1 MNCYNGS
8 KYLGDSLKS
17 IINQSYENWEL
28 LFWDNRST
36 DNSKQI
42 LKSFNEDRFKYYLSP
57 KFTNLGEARYLASKH
72 IKGDLLAILD
82 TDDVW
87 LPDKLKEQ
95 VNIFNKN
102 QNLGLIYTN
111 TIFFD
116 KKNHRKLYE
125 KKQNSGNLFSYLL
138 FNYNISLE
146 TVLINLKYKSKLNYL
161 FDKKFEFISDFDL
174 ILRLSIVSNFHYL
187 DNVLAKWRIHEN
199 NLTFQ
204 KPNLFTIEKK
214 IWVKKMLM
222 KDTVNKKIYLQA
234 YKKYEVDYCYS
245 LMCNNNYNYK
255 DHLMISHKAL
265 IKTILVYVNYYLP
278 FTRSLFRRIINLK
291 IKI

>member
-17 IINQSYENWEL
+17 IINQSYQNWEL

-125 KKQNSGNLFSYLL
+125 K
-138 FNYNISLE
+138 
-146 TVLINLKYKSKLNYL
+146 
-161 FDKKFEFISDFDL
+161 
-174 ILRLSIVSNFHYL
+174 
-187 DNVLAKWRIHEN
+187 
-199 NLTFQ
+199 
-204 KPNLFTIEKK
+204 
-214 IWVKKMLM
+214 
-222 KDTVNKKIYLQA
+222 NKTKVIYL
-234 YKKYEVDYCYS
+234 V
-245 LMCNNNYNYK
+245 
-255 DHLMISHKAL
+255 
-265 IKTILVYVNYYLP
+265 TYY
-278 FTRSLFRRIINLK
+278 
-291 IKI
+291 